1 MPVLR
6 PARRRGRPRRGRRRR
21 RDRSSSVAPKVPRN
35 RLPVGA
41 ASACVLNIWGSA
53 STSGRPSPVRRARP
67 LCYSDRARFRR
78 RGGTLA
84 VQDSLA
90 ALQEKLANEQR
101 LVQLIDR
108 IHSAKSVDSIFLDI
122 QGDILA
128 FLDADRMTL
137 YAADMD
143 KKELYSRFLALD
155 AVKEIRLPVNES
167 SVAGYVATI
176 RQTVNIADAYDSAE
190 LSRINGKLRFDASW
204 DKKTGY
210 RTKQILTM
218 PVLHENRV
226 VGVIQL
232 LNKKKGGR
240 FSKDDE
246 LNVARIAKTLG
257 VAFHNQQQMGR
268 SRGTKFDYLLAQG
281 LVTQDD
287 INAAIAAARHRNT
300 DVEAVLMD
308 QYKIPKNDIGTALSQ
323 FYRVPFVEFDERVI
337 PPPDL
342 MKDLK
347 LEYLKRNL
355 WLPVRRDRD
364 GTTLVLIDNPQDIQR
379 VDSIHQVMRGHKV
392 QLAVGLRKDIQQFLA
407 VAGGEGTGP
416 RASMSEIISDL
427 GAEAS
432 AEKDQD
438 ISGVEVD
445 ENDSAVIRLANQLI
459 VDAYK
464 ARASDIHIE
473 PYGLQKDTMIRL
485 RIDGSCNEYQRVP
498 GAFRRALVARI
509 KIMATLV
516 IAERRKP
523 QDGKIKFK
531 LPDARDI
538 ELRVATVPTQGGNE
552 DVVMRIL
559 TASEPIPVD
568 KLGMLD
574 RNLRELKAAAEKPY
588 GLILCVGPTGSGKT
602 TTLHSLLGYI
612 NKPDRK
618 IWTAEDPVEITQ
630 YGLRQVQVQPKI
642 GFTFAQAMRAFL
654 RADPD
659 VIMVGEMRDEETA
672 QTGIE
677 ASLTGHLVFSTLH
690 TNSAVETV
698 IRLLDMGLDPFNFAD
713 ALLGVLAQRLV
724 KRVCADCKEE
734 YHPEKEEFDEMV
746 HAYGTDAFARLG
758 HRYDEA
764 FVLYR
769 SKGCANCAKSGYRG
783 RAAIHELLVATDEM
797 KRLIQTKARVAEML
811 ALARAEGMTTLV
823 QDGVLKSLQGLT
835 DF

>member
-1 MPVLR
+1 MAAQESVL
-6 PARRRGRPRRGRRRR
+6 
-21 RDRSSSVAPKVPRN
+21 V
-35 RLPVGA
+35 
-41 ASACVLNIWGSA
+41 
-53 STSGRPSPVRRARP
+53 
-67 LCYSDRARFRR
+67 
-78 RGGTLA
+78 
-84 VQDSLA
+84 
-90 ALQEKLANEQR
+90 LQERLANEQK

-108 IHSAKSVDSIFLDI
+108 IHSAKTLDTIFLEI
-122 QGDILA
+122 QNEILA

-137 YAADMD
+137 YTVDLD
-143 KKELYSRFLALD
+143 KKELYSKFLSID
-155 AVKEIRLPVNES
+155 TIKEIRVPISES
-167 SVAGYVATI
+167 SVAGFVATS
-176 RQTVNIADAYDSAE
+176 RQTVNIGDAYEAAE
-190 LSRINGKLRFDASW
+190 LAKISPRLRFDSSW

-210 RTKQILTM
+210 RTRQILAM
-218 PVLHENRV
+218 PILHENRLV

-240 FSKDDE
+240 FAKDDE

-257 VAFHNQQQMGR
+257 VAFYNQAQLGQR
-268 SRGTKFDYLLAQG
+268 RGTKFDYLLAQG
-281 LVTQDD
+281 LMTQEDV
-287 INAAIAAARHRNT
+287 NAAIATARQRNA
-300 DVEAVLMD
+300 DVEMILMD
-308 QYKIPKNDIGTALSQ
+308 QYKIPKAELGASLSQ

-347 LEYLKRNL
+347 LEFLKRNL
-355 WLPVRRDRD
+355 WLPLRRERD

-379 VDSIHQVMRGHKV
+379 VDSIHQVMRGRKV
-392 QLAVGLRKDIQQFLA
+392 QLAVGLKKDIQQFLA
-407 VAGGEGTGP
+407 VAAGEGNGP
-416 RASMSEIISDL
+416 RASMSEILSDL
-427 GAEAS
+427 DAEAQ
-432 AEKDQD
+432 AERDVD
-438 ISGVEVD
+438 AAGVEVD
-445 ENDSAVIRLANQLI
+445 ENDSAVIRLANQVI

-473 PYGLQKDTMIRL
+473 PYGSQKDTMIRL

-509 KIMATLV
+509 KIMAQLD

-574 RNLRELKAAAEKPY
+574 RNMREIKAAAEKPY

-713 ALLGVLAQRLV
+713 ALIAVLAQRLV
-724 KRVCADCKEE
+724 KRICSECKEE
-734 YHPEKEEFDEMV
+734 YHPEEDEYAELEHAFGGKEETAKFGIEYNDE
-746 HAYGTDAFARLG
+746 
-758 HRYDEA
+758 
-764 FVLYR
+764 FVLFR
-769 SKGCANCAKSGYRG
+769 GRGCANCNGTGYRG
-783 RAAIHELLVATDEM
+783 RAGIHELLVANDPM
-797 KRLIQTKARVAEML
+797 KRLISSKARVTEML
-811 ALARAEGMTTLV
+811 AVAKDDGMTTLV
-823 QDGVLKSLQGLT
+823 QDGVLKALDGIT
-835 DF
+835 DVKQVKAVAIK